1 MRSIALKLP
10 EDLMEASGRL
20 AGTLHVSRAEYI
32 RIAIRRMN
40 HRTESRLRAE
50 RLAEVSKRVR
60 QESMQVNAAFSAI
73 ERDPD
78 A

>member
-1 MRSIALKLP
+1 
-10 EDLMEASGRL
+10 MEESGRL

-40 HRTESRLRAE
+40 HSTEARIRAE
-50 RLAEVSKRVR
+50 RLAEVSRRVR
-60 QESMQVNAAFSAI
+60 DESMIVNAAFAAI